1 MANSALRQVSHRR
14 EYLHHK
20 VSCDLT
26 IISCSIIQTLNQTIM
41 LLYSLIFRTEPA
53 LNLRHLL
60 QHAPHRPFNS
70 ISNIF
75 VVTFGR
81 LSYCDSPGWID
92 PERRQE
98 LEILSGGTFIGFDIA
113 KLTTSH

>member
-1 MANSALRQVSHRR
+1 MSIF
-14 EYLHHK
+14 EHHK
-20 VSCDLT
+20 ISCDLI
-26 IISCSIIQTLNQTIM
+26 IISCSIIQALNQTTM
-41 LLYSLIFRTEPA
+41 LLYGLIFRTEPA
-53 LNLRHLL
+53 LNLRHIL

-92 PERRQE
+92 AEQRQE
-98 LEILSGGTFIGFDIA
+98 LENLSGKAFIGFDIA
-113 KLTTSH
+113 ELTTSH

>member
-1 MANSALRQVSHRR
+1 
-14 EYLHHK
+14 
-20 VSCDLT
+20 
-26 IISCSIIQTLNQTIM
+26 M

-53 LNLRHLL
+53 LNLRHIL

-81 LSYCDSPGWID
+81 LSYCESPGWID
-92 PERRQE
+92 AERRQE
-98 LEILSGGTFIGFDIA
+98 LENLSGEAFIGFDIA
-113 KLTTSH
+113 ELTTSH

>member
-1 MANSALRQVSHRR
+1 
-14 EYLHHK
+14 
-20 VSCDLT
+20 
-26 IISCSIIQTLNQTIM
+26 M
-41 LLYSLIFRTEPA
+41 LLYSLILRTEPA
-53 LNLRHLL
+53 LNLRHML

-92 PERRQE
+92 AERRQE
-98 LEILSGGTFIGFDIA
+98 LEILSGETAIGSIS
-113 KLTTSH
+113 LS

>member
-1 MANSALRQVSHRR
+1 
-14 EYLHHK
+14 
-20 VSCDLT
+20 
-26 IISCSIIQTLNQTIM
+26 M
-41 LLYSLIFRTEPA
+41 LLHSLIFRTDPA
-53 LNLRHLL
+53 LNLRHML

-92 PERRQE
+92 AERRKE
-98 LEILSGGTFIGFDIA
+98 LENLSGQTYIDFGITE
-113 KLTTSH
+113 LTISH